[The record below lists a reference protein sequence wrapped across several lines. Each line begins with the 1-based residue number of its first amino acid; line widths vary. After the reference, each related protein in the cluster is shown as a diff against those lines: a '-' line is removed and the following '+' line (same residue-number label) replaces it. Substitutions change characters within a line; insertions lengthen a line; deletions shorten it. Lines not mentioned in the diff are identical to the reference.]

1 MKAVV
6 PVLGCLLIAAEATI
20 ACSVVEVVETLPS
33 SPHVLLTVLK
43 DGTPQQNA
51 KLVVTLQAN
60 GQQVGPALST
70 SARGSAELRRLAP
83 GTYCISAAADP
94 RLGAVLCLAVS
105 NAHERKLSEFS
116 LKLVPVPPPQP
127 TLQESLERR
136 AKSSPEIRA
145 RAFEGMVTDVTGSPI
160 LRAEV
165 FVYAQH
171 SMKKAVLTKSVADGE
186 GRFSV
191 PLNPGSYVAA
201 FQSPGFK
208 KRIVSFEVGPEEP
221 QGPVPIMLQIGECT
235 P

>member
-1 MKAVV
+1 MRALATA
-6 PVLGCLLIAAEATI
+6 LGCLAIAAEATI

-33 SPHVLLTVLK
+33 SPNVLLTVLK

-51 KLVVTLQAN
+51 TLVATLQSN

-70 SARGSAELRRLAP
+70 NARGSAELRNLAP
-83 GTYCISAAADP
+83 GTYCITAAADAK
-94 RLGAVLCLAVS
+94 RGAVLCLVVS
-105 NAHERKLSEFS
+105 NAHDGKRSEFS
-116 LKLVPVPPPQP
+116 LKLAPLPPPPP
-127 TLQESLERR
+127 TLEELLERP
-136 AKSSPEIRA
+136 AKSPPKVRA
-145 RAFEGMVTDVTGSPI
+145 RAFEGIVTDVTGSPI

-165 FVYAQH
+165 VVYTHH
-171 SMKKAVLTKSVADGE
+171 SKKKAVLTKSVADGA

-208 KRIVSFEVGPEEP
+208 TRIVSFEIGPEQP

-235 P
+235 Q